1 MPSLY
6 PRMRCGSRWFR
17 TAPKAESR
25 ALTWPAGWVRCA
37 WCKKVVPYGS
47 EDLVQIKRRKG
58 TMVMHKKCA
67 HEAELHDW
75 ANAPPAHGGD

>member
-1 MPSLY
+1 
-6 PRMRCGSRWFR
+6 MRCGSRWFR

-25 ALTWPAGWVRCA
+25 TLTWPAGWVRCA

-75 ANAPPAHGGD
+75 ANAPPVHGGD